1 MERHRYTWRRVV
13 EGAMMRDREDSA
25 WGFKI
30 ALYALAMFALLAL
43 ATGCSDRFRYAC
55 QDPKN
60 WKNEECVRPTCA
72 VNGVCPDQ
80 LIRASDM
87 KAEREP

>member
-1 MERHRYTWRRVV
+1 
-13 EGAMMRDREDSA
+13 MMR
-25 WGFKI
+25 I
-30 ALYALAMFALLAL
+30 AILIVLLL
-43 ATGCSDRFRYAC
+43 LTGCQERYRYAC

-60 WKNEECVRPTCA
+60 WKNEECVRPTCS

-80 LIRASDM
+80 LIKPSDM